1 MRETKLNFD
10 LPSKIE
16 ETLPSKL
23 NAMLLISETI
33 EFYKIFKEE
42 GYSDEQAKDLATAKV
57 NDTYKDIKVMFT
69 KAVKVKGNTKTD
81 KLSIDQAIEI
91 INGEVKDEVKRSAFI
106 DWITY
111 KANTKKQKYTEEG
124 LVRLIE
130 NHILFR
136 ADDLVNGVK
145 FSRDSQYMGLVIKE
159 TKGSNKTTNSFDNE
173 IDITL

>member
-91 INGEVKDEVKRSAFI
+91 INGEVKDEEKRNAFI
-106 DWITY
+106 KWVTY
-111 KANTKKQKYTEEG
+111 KANEKKHKYTEQG
-124 LVRLIE
+124 LLTLIE
-130 NHILFR
+130 NNIKFN
-136 ADDLVNGVK
+136 AFDLSEGVK
-145 FSRDSQYMGLVIKE
+145 KSVDSLYLGLFVKE

-173 IDITL
+173 IDIRL